1 MLRQTSRVG
10 YSWMTGSIH
19 PDEAQRYC
27 NLTFVIST
35 RFREIC
41 FLEAYGRAQ
50 SCRFRWRALS
60 VTWRSSKRFS
70 AQPNPVS
77 GRNRQSPGYK
87 ADLDRP
93 RYSTFVSR
101 KRRLQPLPALTRH
114 GRQRLEPSL
123 TVEPS
128 SDLTTQVS

>member
-1 MLRQTSRVG
+1 MLRQTNRVG

-19 PDEAQRYC
+19 PDEAQRFC

-70 AQPNPVS
+70 AQPNPVT

-87 ADLDRP
+87 
-93 RYSTFVSR
+93 TGSR
-101 KRRLQPLPALTRH
+101 SSPGTRRLSAVSEGSSHLAAFDGPW
-114 GRQRLEPSL
+114 GQRLEPSL

-128 SDLTTQVS
+128 SDLT